1 MHALVAA
8 VIAVFMSN
16 PAIVPPSDVPLL
28 LEQMEGQLAD
38 RDEEV
43 RKLPCGHYFHKG
55 CIDEWLTRSCEC
67 PICKHNIDRDIREY

>member
-43 RKLPCGHYFHKG
+43 RKL
-55 CIDEWLTRSCEC
+55 TAQ
-67 PICKHNIDRDIREY
+67 IRRLVDQQLKRASEDSAKEGQHGGA

>member
-43 RKLPCGHYFHKG
+43 RKL
-55 CIDEWLTRSCEC
+55 TAQ
-67 PICKHNIDRDIREY
+67 IRRLVDQLPLVATFAES